1 MQRIFLFAILASL
14 IFASCGRMGTN
25 KDSTTTQ
32 DVAMVEVGFNE
43 IQKITEDVLKENE
56 PGNVFEVLYGSGVV
70 VSVDPPFPD
79 MTFPKVLT
87 IDFGDGVADLLGN
100 IRTGSIKIHATGLYR
115 DEGAVLT
122 TTPNNYT
129 LNGYL
134 IEGVKT
140 VNNNGIN
147 AEGNT
152 NFDISIVDGKV
163 TDPDGEFATWNS
175 ERNREWIVGESTT
188 FLSDG
193 IPGILD
199 DAYSLTGSASGVN
212 RNGLNFT
219 MDIIDPLIVSLDCKW
234 IKQGVLEINPD
245 GVDTRSLD
253 YGDGECDNQATISV
267 GDWSYTFNMW

>member
-43 IQKITEDVLKENE
+43 IQKITEDALKENE

-100 IRTGSIKIHATGLYR
+100 IRTGSIEIQATGLYR

-140 VNNNGIN
+140 VTNNGIN

-175 ERNREWIVGESTT
+175 ERNKEWIVGESTT

>member
-32 DVAMVEVGFNE
+32 DVVMVEVGFNE
-43 IQKITEDVLKENE
+43 IQKITEDALKENE

-100 IRTGSIKIHATGLYR
+100 IRTGSIEIHATGLYR

-140 VNNNGIN
+140 VTNNGIN

-212 RNGLNFT
+212 RNGLSFT